1 MSDASAHQRTTSFS
15 VIMPTYN
22 SAATVG
28 AAIMSALRQTRSDFE
43 LIVVDDGSSDDTV
56 ARVEE
61 FVRSD
66 ERISLVTQPHR
77 GASAARNAALARA
90 AGAYVSFLDSD
101 DLWLPRYLEG
111 MANTMEDNPQAS
123 VAHTDAWVFHQ
134 DVGMIARGSLMKGWE
149 PPVIPSE
156 PLDFLRAMLE
166 TANFLYYSV
175 TLRRPV
181 LLEVG
186 GFDER
191 LQASVDYELWLR
203 IAARGHVF
211 VKHPGNLAVYRRRSA
226 GQITSNP
233 ATQARSMPEV
243 YRMVAEEYDVPDDIR
258 ELARR
263 LREQWL
269 LRSTQPTAGKRTVPR
284 VLRPLHRVLWRLRW
298 FPLRPPAAVREAF
311 PDLGSI

>member
-1 MSDASAHQRTTSFS
+1 MSDASAQQRTTSFS

-22 SAATVG
+22 SAATVE
-28 AAIMSALRQTRSDFE
+28 AAIRSALEQTRSDFE

-66 ERISLVTQPHR
+66 ERISLVTQSHR

-90 AGAYVSFLDSD
+90 TGEYVSFLDSD
-101 DLWLPRYLEG
+101 DLWLPRYLEA
-111 MANTMEDNPQAS
+111 MAKTLEDNPQAG

-134 DVGMIARGSLMKGWE
+134 DVGLIARGSLMNRWT
-149 PPVIPSE
+149 PRVVPSE

-175 TLRRPV
+175 TVRRPV
-181 LLEVG
+181 LLDVG

-203 IAARGHVF
+203 IAAHGHVF
-211 VKHPGNLAVYRRRSA
+211 VRHAENLAVYRRRSS

-233 ATQARSMPEV
+233 AAFDRSMPEV
-243 YRMVAEEYDVPDDIR
+243 YRIVAEEYDVPEDIR
-258 ELARR
+258 KLAQR
-263 LREQWL
+263 LREERL
-269 LRSTQPTAGKRTVPR
+269 VRSSQPTAGKRTLPR
-284 VLRPLHRVLWRLRW
+284 ALRPLHRVLWRLRW
-298 FPLRPPAAVREAF
+298 FRFRPPAPVREAF
-311 PDLGSI
+311 PDLRGT